1 MEYVLTAAE
10 ARVLGALVEKQ
21 ITTPEYYPLSLNAL
35 VNACNQ
41 KTNREPV
48 MELDEDT
55 VREAVYALEK
65 LKLAGRARQSD
76 GRVAKYEHWLGEVFN
91 FRRDEEALMCLLLL
105 RGEQTLG
112 ELRGRGERMY
122 KFVELADV
130 QSALERLMTR
140 ETALVRTVPRQPG
153 TKEARYRQLLSE
165 SAAASE
171 AALWEPGRAGDS
183 GASREDRIERLES
196 EVAALRQEV
205 ARLREEIEKLVG

>member
-1 MEYVLTAAE
+1 MEYVLTAVE

-21 ITTPEYYPLSLNAL
+21 ITTPEYCPLSLNAL

-55 VREAVYALEK
+55 VREAVYGLEK
-65 LKLAGRARQSD
+65 LKLAGRARTSD

-91 FRRDEEALMCLLLL
+91 FRRDEEALICLLLL

-130 QSALERLMTR
+130 QSALERLMAR
-140 ETALVRTVPRQPG
+140 ETPLVRALSRQPG
-153 TKEARYRQLLSE
+153 TKEVRYAQLLSE
-165 SAAASE
+165 STAITEAAAWAQEE
-171 AALWEPGRAGDS
+171 ARGAG
-183 GASREDRIERLES
+183 APREDRLERLEG
-196 EVAALRQEV
+196 EVATLRQEV
-205 ARLREEIEKLVG
+205 ARLREEFEKLTS